1 MVKADSCSSEVRLL
15 IEGSR
20 KAGHYDL
27 KCSLISR
34 DSKLYISSYAAVNI
48 ISQTPAKAI
57 FTGLHDHAVPS
68 VIYARHCVHNSTALV
83 KPRAEWSV
91 QLTEATGGVP

>member
-1 MVKADSCSSEVRLL
+1 MTLSAALL
-15 IEGSR
+15 
-20 KAGHYDL
+20 
-27 KCSLISR
+27 SR
-34 DSKLYISSYAAVNI
+34 DSTLYISSYAAVNI

-57 FTGLHDHAVPS
+57 FTGLHDHAVQS

-91 QLTEATGGVP
+91 QLTEATWVVP

>member
-1 MVKADSCSSEVRLL
+1 MGFKLFSSKLWESF
-15 IEGSR
+15 I
-20 KAGHYDL
+20 

-91 QLTEATGGVP
+91 QLPEATGVVP